1 MTRKSKNNKSNYQIF
16 LHFNNHYLL
25 GRVFS
30 NISHNV
36 LAYSVVPPKLSDCT
50 SRCFALPKYELLR
63 TFPRAGGMRY
73 DALLKNVKNTSFMKI
88 TPYNPVDPD
97 FIDTTTFKE
106 KKPVNSS
113 SIILMIIMYGTRT
126 SVNLNPN

>member
-1 MTRKSKNNKSNYQIF
+1 M
-16 LHFNNHYLL
+16 
-25 GRVFS
+25 
-30 NISHNV
+30 
-36 LAYSVVPPKLSDCT
+36 
-50 SRCFALPKYELLR
+50 
-63 TFPRAGGMRY
+63 
-73 DALLKNVKNTSFMKI
+73 LKNVKNTSFMKI